1 MYENPYG
8 GDSPYDDDPTT
19 ARRRAILGLMD
30 RNEPSRTTLTQP
42 HQVPGS
48 VAYDPSSLPQSERD
62 TSEPSTPT
70 NPYGGTQ
77 PQSSAAEPAPI
88 PTDPHLGSQLL
99 DYYGEGVNRRG
110 GYGGSDPKRQ
120 AIAGALVSSGNPY
133 AMAAGAV
140 GYLDAWLH
148 RHADTAPTDFSEA
161 DATAIVRSAAPEILG
176 RPMSDEDIHQGWVNL
191 GLKPGDRWVGQG
203 GVQYMLQQL
212 YDSPEAQQFRAHGG
226 ASAASSTSG
235 TAPGA
240 GSAGTAPSS
249 GATPAGAAA
258 TGGGGGMPSTLEG
271 FDAGKFADPN
281 KHDVKY
287 DFARLAA
294 GAPPTPAGL
303 DSIWDQIRQ
312 QFPEAVRVD
321 QDEIDFDGPG
331 PGGPVDVIRGAG
343 AGGQAWHFEPVGGAE
358 SGAASEAPASS
369 TTSLPSTP
377 GAAQL
382 AAPLTNNNVLQQ
394 IMDEVR
400 RIQSGQPP
408 RNAILQQMGLA

>member
-1 MYENPYG
+1 MYQNPYG
-8 GDSPYDDDPTT
+8 GDSLYDDDPTT

-30 RNEPSRTTLTQP
+30 RDEPSRSTMIQP
-42 HQVPGS
+42 HQSPS
-48 VAYDPSSLPQSERD
+48 NVAYDPQEPSSRPQSERE
-62 TSEPSTPT
+62 TPEPSTPT
-70 NPYGGTQ
+70 NPYAGTQ
-77 PQSSAAEPAPI
+77 PSQPTQPEPAPI
-88 PTDPHLGSQLL
+88 PTNPHLGSQLL

-148 RHADTAPTDFSEA
+148 RHAETAPTDFSEA
-161 DATAIVRSAAPEILG
+161 DATAIVRAAAPDILG
-176 RPMSDEDIHQGWVNL
+176 RPVSDEDIHQGWVNL
-191 GLKPGDRWVGQG
+191 GLKPGDRWVGAR
-203 GVQYMLQQL
+203 GVEYALQQL
-212 YDSPEAQQFRAHGG
+212 YDSPEAQQYRARGGG
-226 ASAASSTSG
+226 ASAASGTPATASTPSG
-235 TAPGA
+235 G
-240 GSAGTAPSS
+240 GTTPTSN
-249 GATPAGAAA
+249 GATPAS
-258 TGGGGGMPSTLEG
+258 GGGMPSTLEG
-271 FDAGKFADPN
+271 FDAGKFGDPN

-312 QFPEAVRVD
+312 QFPQAVRVD

-343 AGGQAWHFEPVGGAE
+343 AGGQAWHFEPVGGE

-369 TTSLPSTP
+369 ATSLPSTP

-394 IMDEVR
+394 ILEEVQ
-400 RIQSGQPP
+400 RIQRGEAP
-408 RNAILQQMGLA
+408 RNAILSQMGLA